1 MTQTY
6 DEMMKV
12 LEEKGSI
19 AEEDGAKLIKE
30 HGPLTDEEKKN
41 LAAAIKMKK
50 ALTKPAE
57 VKKEEAKDGG
67 KPDEKKEEKKDEK
80 KEEKPADEKK
90 GETDEVSM
98 DDYLQALSV
107 LDSEDASK
115 EDKEKAQKAKDK
127 FEGS

>member
-12 LEEKGSI
+12 LDEKGTI

-57 VKKEEAKDGG
+57 AKAKDGD
-67 KPDEKKEEKKDEK
+67 KPNEKKEEKKDEK
-80 KEEKPADEKK
+80 LADEKK
-90 GETDEVSM
+90 EEADEVSM

-115 EDKEKAQKAKDK
+115 EDKEKAQKNKDK
-127 FEGS
+127 FEGG

>member
-6 DEMMKV
+6 DEMMKI

-57 VKKEEAKDGG
+57 VKKEEAKDGD
-67 KPDEKKEEKKDEK
+67 KPDEK
-80 KEEKPADEKK
+80 KEEKPADKK
-90 GETDEVSM
+90 KEETDEISM

>member
-12 LEEKGSI
+12 LEEKGTI

-50 ALTKPAE
+50 ALTKPAD
-57 VKKEEAKDGG
+57 AKPAEPARDGE

-80 KEEKPADEKK
+80 PAEEKKEES
-90 GETDEVSM
+90 DEVSM

-107 LDSEDASK
+107 LDSDGASK

-127 FEGS
+127 FEGG

>member
-57 VKKEEAKDGG
+57 VKKEEAKDGD
-67 KPDEKKEEKKDEK
+67 KPDEK
-80 KEEKPADEKK
+80 KEEKPADKK
-90 GETDEVSM
+90 KEETDEISM